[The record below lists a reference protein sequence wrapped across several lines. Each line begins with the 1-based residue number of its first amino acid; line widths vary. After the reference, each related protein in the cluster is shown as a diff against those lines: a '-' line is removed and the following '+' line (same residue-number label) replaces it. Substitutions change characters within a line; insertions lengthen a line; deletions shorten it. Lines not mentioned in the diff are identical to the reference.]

1 MARPLG
7 LTGGGLRL
15 IISPTGRPIPPSPP
29 PPPPPAVPLLT
40 TELGDVLVTELGE
53 PIALESADVQ

>member
-15 IISPTGRPIPPSPP
+15 IISPTGRPIPPS
-29 PPPPPAVPLLT
+29 PPPPAVPLLT